1 MPTISNS
8 SGSTRPTPLWLLLLL
23 LTTISAPETG
33 LASKEAPDPA
43 RAKLL
48 ALGEYDSDDGHKTN
62 AHRDSVLLLNS
73 EGELVRQIPRP
84 SKSQGYGGCRGLSAS
99 RDGRFFVICGH
110 SEEGL
115 SMYRTSN
122 RVKLWSLAGF
132 FRSAVFADGMIYAV
146 GPGGV
151 YAIDHTGTIVS
162 HSRVG
167 GGIDIAFDPLGKS
180 LWIVGMNIKRYTLDL
195 RLLFKV
201 RLPFSA
207 PDSGAFSVDL
217 NPDGSVWVAG
227 RNPYEREG
235 DGNKLVKISPAGR
248 VLRVIHLDFCPQRV
262 RVDISDGSVWTTG
275 RVRQEDYS
283 RIGDAWPETV
293 AELDELVEVGVQTY
307 TCKYDSEGELLLK
320 SAEGGTS
327 IEVDPSDGS
336 VWITDGKSMSHYS
349 STGAKLATCAG
360 LSGRARWLAIVP

>member
-1 MPTISNS
+1 MPTISKPS
-8 SGSTRPTPLWLLLLL
+8 ISTRTTPLWLLLVL

-33 LASKEAPDPA
+33 LASKKAWDPG
-43 RAKLL
+43 RATLL
-48 ALGEYDSDDGHKTN
+48 ALGEYDSTDGHRSD
-62 AHRDSVLLLNS
+62 AVLLRNS
-73 EGELVRQIPRP
+73 EGQLVRQIPGP
-84 SKSQGYGGCRGLSAS
+84 SKSQGFDGCRGISAS
-99 RDGRFFVICGH
+99 RDGRFFVVCGH

-122 RVKLWSLAGF
+122 GVKLWSLAGF

-151 YAIDHTGTIVS
+151 YAIDYAGTIVS
-162 HSRVG
+162 HSRDG

-201 RLPFSA
+201 RLPSSA

-217 NPDGSVWVAG
+217 NPDGSVWVAA
-227 RNPYEREG
+227 RDPYERER
-235 DGNKLVKISPAGR
+235 DGNKLVKISPSGR

-262 RVDISDGSVWTTG
+262 RVDRSDGSVWTTG
-275 RVRQEDYS
+275 TVRHEDYS
-283 RIGDAWPETV
+283 RIGDDWPETV
-293 AELDELVEVGVQTY
+293 AELDKLVDVGVQTY
-307 TCKYDSEGELLLK
+307 TCKYDSDGDLLFK
-320 SAEGGTS
+320 GTYGGQS

-336 VWITDGKSMSHYS
+336 AWITDGKSISHYS
-349 STGAKLATCAG
+349 STGASLATCDG
-360 LSGRARWLAIVP
+360 LSGRAKWLAIIP